1 MTTQKLSHNRTECKN
16 LGDMNASMDPAVT
29 VQRKTSCNARRH
41 QSFGASPQPHPGD
54 FSAWRVRQPS
64 SLRSRHPPTPDPI
77 DTRLHRI
84 RTGTSEHSRR
94 EQIDDV
100 VDIGRAKRIRM
111 QLEYGTRERGPT
123 CFKDSASETSTMP
136 PVAAG
141 NSMLM
146 VDALIANSE
155 SEADEPER
163 FALTVAY
170 GRTSDD
176 GHILTKRDLFD
187 W

>member
-1 MTTQKLSHNRTECKN
+1 MEHRRNLILETFQLGVCVSLHLSGR
-16 LGDMNASMDPAVT
+16 VT
-29 VQRKTSCNARRH
+29 LQR
-41 QSFGASPQPHPGD
+41 
-54 FSAWRVRQPS
+54 
-64 SLRSRHPPTPDPI
+64 L
-77 DTRLHRI
+77 TRL
-84 RTGTSEHSRR
+84 TR
-94 EQIDDV
+94 EYTAYEQARVSTVEEKTRWRDRYWP
-100 VDIGRAKRIRM
+100 GESIRM

-146 VDALIANSE
+146 VDALIADSE

-176 GHILTKRDLFD
+176 GHTLTKRDLFD